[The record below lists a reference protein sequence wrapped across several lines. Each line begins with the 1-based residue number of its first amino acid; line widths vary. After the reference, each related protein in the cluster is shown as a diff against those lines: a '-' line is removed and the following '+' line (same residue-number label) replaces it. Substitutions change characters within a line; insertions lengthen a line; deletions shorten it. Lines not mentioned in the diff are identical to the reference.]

1 MQACSIPCGEPGLRC
16 QLWQFLPAF
25 LSALAFCAA
34 SSGIIL
40 LNKYIVS
47 VVGFRL
53 PMTLSL
59 LGMVFSFVASAAV
72 TSLTPWVPRSV
83 EPTLDFSMRRS
94 FPVSGLRPSALM
106 RRACIDWWLLPPPPW
121 QIGLLIALTLYFGN
135 LAYVTLSVSFLQML
149 KASTPILVM
158 VLMFAARLET
168 PSLPMVVS
176 VLVIALGTL
185 LAALG
190 EVRFSLDLPWPPHV
204 GAARSSLAS
213 LFKSVTCRS
222 ASCGTAFSR

>member
-1 MQACSIPCGEPGLRC
+1 MAP
-16 QLWQFLPAF
+16 PA
-25 LSALAFCAA
+25 
-34 SSGIIL
+34 
-40 LNKYIVS
+40 
-47 VVGFRL
+47 
-53 PMTLSL
+53 
-59 LGMVFSFVASAAV
+59 
-72 TSLTPWVPRSV
+72 PR
-83 EPTLDFSMRRS
+83 
-94 FPVSGLRPSALM
+94 
-106 RRACIDWWLLPPPPW
+106 

-158 VLMFAARLET
+158 VLMFAAGLET

-190 EVRFSLDLPWPPHV
+190 EVRFGLDLPWPPHV

-213 LFKSVTCRS
+213 LLKSVICRS

>member
-1 MQACSIPCGEPGLRC
+1 MRSTALGSAEDLAEPGGAIMQACSIPCGEPGLRC

-83 EPTLDFSMRRS
+83 QLTLDFSMRRS
-94 FPVSGLRPSALM
+94 FPVSGLRPSQLQ
-106 RRACIDWWLLPPPPW
+106 RRTRTDRWPAPPR

-190 EVRFSLDLPWPPHV
+190 EVRVSTRLPACELRDPAPP
-204 GAARSSLAS
+204 RS
-213 LFKSVTCRS
+213 
-222 ASCGTAFSR
+222 